1 MRIHY
6 KYKILLFFYSTRKI
20 GNGGGVGIYINN
32 DFTAKI
38 NRNLSPFHE
47 KILESITVETK
58 IKNKKLSLTS

>member
-1 MRIHY
+1 M
-6 KYKILLFFYSTRKI
+6 
-20 GNGGGVGIYINN
+20 GGGVGIYINN

-58 IKNKKLSLTS
+58 IKNKKFSLTSLYRPPTNNQSSDDTFF